1 MKKTY
6 TTTEAI
12 DYLTEPT
19 DSEPESDGSVT
30 ESASDDDVEFQLT
43 SDSNSSSDST
53 QSEELDDTQETADP
67 MWTSKNGLH
76 WSPTNAKTLRYV
88 PAKVLRPGPT
98 HYATARIVDPRSAF
112 QLLFTEEMVKLIVD
126 RTNLQGRRSE
136 TDWINVD
143 ATEVEAYLGVLI
155 LAGVYKSRN
164 ESTQWDDHTGRPI
177 FRATMPHRN
186 LQKFISNV
194 RFDDRLTR
202 PGHYRD
208 DKLAAFR
215 PIWDKWLY
223 RLPLLFNPGVDVCVD
238 EQLVGFR
245 GRCIFR
251 QYIPSKPA
259 KYGIKIWVTSDVSTS
274 YAWKMQIYAGKSAG
288 CAPEVKQ
295 GQRVVRDMTDGLE
308 GHTVTT
314 DNFFTSYALAEE
326 LLKKKKELPPHLLQT
341 RARAPR
347 SSEFAFRK
355 TTTAV
360 SYVPKRG
367 KNLLLLST
375 KHREPAVSGEEHQKP
390 VMIMD
395 YNRCKGAVDSLDK
408 GVGAY
413 SCKRKT
419 SRWPMTLFYNLID
432 VSAINAFVLRVAVDP
447 SWNQEKTFKRR
458 LFLEELG
465 RMLVYPQMKRRER
478 LPCTPAAAAMVQS
491 QQRAENSEASG
502 SADTHGKRRRGCSF
516 CTNKRRKIST
526 TCSKCGIYICKE
538 HALQFCS
545 SCK

>member
-12 DYLTEPT
+12 DYLTELT

-30 ESASDDDVEFQLT
+30 ESASDDAVEFQLN

-53 QSEELDDTQETADP
+53 QSDELDDTEETADP

-98 HYATARIVDPRSAF
+98 QYATARIVDPRSAF

-164 ESTQWDDHTGRPI
+164 ESTRSLWDDHTGRPI

-186 LQKFISNV
+186 FQKFSSNV
-194 RFDDRLTR
+194 RFDNRLTR
-202 PGHYRD
+202 PGRYRD

-215 PIWDKWLY
+215 SIWDKWLY

-245 GRCIFR
+245 GRCRFR
-251 QYIPSKPA
+251 QYMPSKPA

-274 YAWKMQIYAGKSAG
+274 PS
-288 CAPEVKQ
+288 
-295 GQRVVRDMTDGLE
+295 
-308 GHTVTT
+308 
-314 DNFFTSYALAEE
+314 NF
-326 LLKKKKELPPHLLQT
+326 
-341 RARAPR
+341 
-347 SSEFAFRK
+347 
-355 TTTAV
+355 
-360 SYVPKRG
+360 
-367 KNLLLLST
+367 
-375 KHREPAVSGEEHQKP
+375 
-390 VMIMD
+390 
-395 YNRCKGAVDSLDK
+395 
-408 GVGAY
+408 
-413 SCKRKT
+413 
-419 SRWPMTLFYNLID
+419 
-432 VSAINAFVLRVAVDP
+432 
-447 SWNQEKTFKRR
+447 
-458 LFLEELG
+458 
-465 RMLVYPQMKRRER
+465 
-478 LPCTPAAAAMVQS
+478 
-491 QQRAENSEASG
+491 
-502 SADTHGKRRRGCSF
+502 
-516 CTNKRRKIST
+516 
-526 TCSKCGIYICKE
+526 
-538 HALQFCS
+538 
-545 SCK
+545 